1 MTGYWRIGQMP
12 QASKAAT
19 MRTCCLGLV
28 LWALSGCD
36 QRKPAEEAFSQMPL
50 PSPAT
55 TYESADPALGVD
67 PSTGDLL
74 LSWVGGDSAG
84 WSLYFARSGDQGQSW
99 SPPVLVTR
107 KANEVHPHGESSP
120 RLVAATGGR
129 VALAWTTSIEVPGR
143 RWPAT
148 EIRLSRSVDG
158 GASWSDPI
166 TLNDDTAQA
175 AAGHQFHG
183 AAWSGDSTLIVSW
196 LDERAGASLEIHHGE
211 HSPTAADV
219 TDEPDAVIY
228 TASSPDFGR
237 TWGDRNQ
244 LMWGQVCPCCRITL
258 ARGPEGRVVSA
269 WRKHYPG
276 NIRDVVTVPIGPGA
290 AGEPVRVN
298 QDNWV
303 YPGCP
308 HTGPGISVDSSGTR
322 HIVWYVG
329 KEGNAG
335 VYYQRIRAEASPT
348 SEPLALIQARTLPAA
363 HTTIAALDGGEAL
376 AAYDMTETGDRAVG
390 VSLIGANRT
399 VLRTQIITGSEGG
412 QYPQVI
418 AAGPRRAVIAWIGKE
433 GERRV
438 VRLAAI
444 NHGTDLQR
452 ATVALKE

>member
-1 MTGYWRIGQMP
+1 MRKDP
-12 QASKAAT
+12 
-19 MRTCCLGLV
+19 MRTLALGMAALV
-28 LWALSGCD
+28 LAGCAKPKAIEDEFVELALT
-36 QRKPAEEAFSQMPL
+36 
-50 PSPAT
+50 SPAT
-55 TYESADPALGVD
+55 TVESVDPALAVD

-74 LSWVGGDSAG
+74 LSWVGGDSTG

-99 SPPVLVTR
+99 SAPALVTGR
-107 KANEVHPHGESSP
+107 ANEVHPHGESSP

-129 VALAWTTSIEVPGR
+129 VALTWASSIEVPGR

-148 EIRLSRSVDG
+148 EIRLSRSADG
-158 GASWSDPI
+158 GATWTAPI
-166 TLNDDTAQA
+166 TLNDDTAHA

-196 LDERAGASLEIHHGE
+196 LDEREGAALEIHHGE

-219 TDEPDAVIY
+219 TDEPDAAIY
-228 TASSPDFGR
+228 TATSPDFGR
-237 TWGDRNQ
+237 TWNGSNQ

-258 ARGPEGRVVSA
+258 ARGPDGRVVSA

-276 NIRDVVTVPIGPGA
+276 NIRDVVTVPVGA
-290 AGEPVRVN
+290 GTSAEPVRVN

-308 HTGPGISVDSSGTR
+308 HTGPGISIDTSGTR
-322 HIVWYVG
+322 HVVWYVG

-335 VYYQRIRAEASPT
+335 VYYQRILGEGGSS
-348 SEPLALIQARTLPAA
+348 SEPLALIRARTLPTA
-363 HTTIAALDGGEAL
+363 HTTIAALSGSRAL

-399 VLRTQIITGSEGG
+399 VLRKHLIAGSEGG

-418 AAGPRRAVIAWIGKE
+418 AAGPGRAVVAWIGKD
-433 GERRV
+433 GERRA

-444 NHGTDLQR
+444 NFGTDTQG
-452 ATVALKE
+452 ASVALKE

>member
-1 MTGYWRIGQMP
+1 ME
-12 QASKAAT
+12 A
-19 MRTCCLGLV
+19 MRTVALGAA
-28 LWALSGCD
+28 ALTLAGCD
-36 QRKPAEEAFSQMPL
+36 KARPVEDEFRELPL
-50 PSPAT
+50 ASPAT
-55 TYESADPALGVD
+55 SYESADPALAVD

-74 LSWVGGDSAG
+74 LSWVGGDSTG

-99 SPPVLVTR
+99 STPALVTGDP
-107 KANEVHPHGESSP
+107 NEVHPHGESSP

-129 VALAWTTSIEVPGR
+129 VALTWASSIEVPGR

-148 EIRLSRSVDG
+148 EIRLSRSADG
-158 GASWSDPI
+158 GATWSVPI
-166 TLNDDTAQA
+166 SLNDDSTGT

-183 AAWSGDSTLIVSW
+183 AAWSGDSTLVVSW
-196 LDERAGASLEIHHGE
+196 LDERKGAALEIHHGE

-219 TDEPDAVIY
+219 TDEPDAVIF
-228 TASSPDFGR
+228 TATSLDFGK
-237 TWGDRNQ
+237 TWSRSNQ

-258 ARGPEGRVVSA
+258 ARGPDGRVVSA

-276 NIRDVVTVPIGPGA
+276 NIRDVVTAPIDEGSV
-290 AGEPVRVN
+290 EPVRVN

-308 HTGPGISVDSSGTR
+308 HTGPGISIDTSGTR

-329 KEGNAG
+329 KEGSAG
-335 VYYQRIRAEASPT
+335 VYYQRVLAAAGSSAEPV
-348 SEPLALIQARTLPAA
+348 PLLRARTLPAA
-363 HTTIAALDGGEAL
+363 HTTVAALGAGRAL

-399 VLRTQIITGSEGG
+399 VLQKQVVTGSEGG

-418 AAGPRRAVIAWIGKE
+418 AAGPGRAVVAWIGKN

-438 VRLAAI
+438 VRLVAI
-444 NHGTDLQR
+444 DFDP
-452 ATVALKE
+452 ATQGAHVALKE